1 MITRNRL
8 NSSFVQYCDTS
19 ILGSY
24 AIVSNFYTEIPF
36 LDFFKDFCKDFD
48 IGTEENDFK
57 KYFSEHF
64 NSQHPDY
71 TKRITKWFNL
81 TELNKYELAY
91 NYSFHRKF
99 SSRNVNGL
107 NLIKKI
113 HENSKQNSFQSSR
126 NSFSLSYIPVVKN
139 DIVNV
144 IECLSCEESLLM
156 VAFQGER
163 GGRHI
168 SVVGYDNKGF
178 YMIETR
184 PNRTNGTVSIS
195 HIPSLPDVGDAL
207 LAIQINDNE
216 EKGRNGDA
224 AG

>member
-1 MITRNRL
+1 MINRTIL
-8 NSSFVQYCDTS
+8 NSSFVQYGDTC

-57 KYFSEHF
+57 KYFSEYF

-71 TKRITKWFNL
+71 TQRITRWFNL

-91 NYSFHRKF
+91 DYSFHREC

-107 NLIKKI
+107 NLMKEI
-113 HENSKQNSFQSSR
+113 HEISKQNSFESSR

-144 IECLSCEESLLM
+144 IECLACEESLLM
-156 VAFQGER
+156 IAFQGER

-168 SVVGYDNKGF
+168 SVVGYDNNGF

-184 PNRTNGTVSIS
+184 PNKTNGAVSIS

-216 EKGRNGDA
+216 EKGS
-224 AG
+224 

>member
-1 MITRNRL
+1 MITRTRL
-8 NSSFVQYCDTS
+8 NSSFVQYGDTC

-24 AIVSNFYTEIPF
+24 AIVSNFYTETPF
-36 LDFFKDFCKDFD
+36 LYFFKDFCKDFD

-71 TKRITKWFNL
+71 TQRITRWFNL

-91 NYSFHRKF
+91 DYFFHREYG
-99 SSRNVNGL
+99 SRNVNDL
-107 NLIKKI
+107 NLMKEI
-113 HENSKQNSFQSSR
+113 HEISKQNSFESSR

-139 DIVNV
+139 DMVNV
-144 IECLSCEESLLM
+144 IDCLACEESLLM
-156 VAFQGER
+156 IAFQGES

-168 SVVGYDNKGF
+168 SVVGYDNNGF

-184 PNRTNGTVSIS
+184 QNKTTGAVGIS
-195 HIPSLPDVGDAL
+195 NITSLPNVGDAL
-207 LAIQINDNE
+207 LAIQVNEKE
-216 EKGRNGDA
+216 EKGS
-224 AG
+224 

>member
-91 NYSFHRKF
+91 NYSFHRKY
-99 SSRNVNGL
+99 SSRKVNDL
-107 NLIKKI
+107 NLMKEI
-113 HENSKQNSFQSSR
+113 HEISKQTSFVSSR

-139 DIVNV
+139 HIVNV
-144 IECLSCEESLLM
+144 IECLACEESLLM
-156 VAFQGER
+156 IAFQGER

-168 SVVGYDNKGF
+168 SVVGYDNNGF

-184 PNRTNGTVSIS
+184 PNKTNGAVNISSIT
-195 HIPSLPDVGDAL
+195 SLPNVGDAL
-207 LAIQINDNE
+207 LAIQVNDKE
-216 EKGRNGDA
+216 EKVR
-224 AG
+224 